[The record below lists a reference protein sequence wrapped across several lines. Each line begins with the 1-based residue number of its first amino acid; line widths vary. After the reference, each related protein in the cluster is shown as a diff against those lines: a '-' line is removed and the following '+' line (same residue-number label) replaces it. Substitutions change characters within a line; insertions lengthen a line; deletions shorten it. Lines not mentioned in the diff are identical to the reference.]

1 MPVRTIVVDH
11 VLLVVSDLEASRR
24 FYNAALRP
32 LGFAPMNE
40 ELNGLSYGVMGS
52 DDFAIY
58 QGDEAT
64 TNAHVAFVAP
74 DREAVESFYSAA
86 MGAGGREKLPPAL
99 HPEYHP
105 NYYAA
110 FVFDP
115 DGNNIEA
122 VHHGR

>member
-24 FYNAALRP
+24 FYNAALKP
-32 LGFAPMNE
+32 LGFTAMNE
-40 ELNGLSYGVMGS
+40 ELNGLSYGVVGS

-58 QGDEAT
+58 QGDQVT

-74 DREAVESFYSAA
+74 DRDAVESFFLAA
-86 MGAGGREKLPPAL
+86 TGAGGREKLPPAL

>member
-1 MPVRTIVVDH
+1 MTNRTVVVDH

-32 LGFAPMNE
+32 LGLTAISE
-40 ELNGLSYGVMGS
+40 ELNGLSYGVIGS

-58 QGDEAT
+58 QGDEISI
-64 TNAHVAFVAP
+64 NVHVAFAAP
-74 DREAVESFYSAA
+74 DREAVDSFYAAA
-86 MGAGGREKLPPAL
+86 MAAGGRKKQAPAL
-99 HPEYHP
+99 QPQYHP